1 MFVTCVVLVCQV
13 QTAYK
18 CVCDMCGVGVSGAD
32 SLQVCVCAAGL
43 HQPVSAAAYED
54 RCTLCPSAS

>member
-18 CVCDMCGVGVSGAD
+18 CVCDMCGVGVSDSLQTAYKCVCEMCGVGVSGAD
-32 SLQVCVCAAGL
+32 SLQVCL
-43 HQPVSAAAYED
+43 
-54 RCTLCPSAS
+54 